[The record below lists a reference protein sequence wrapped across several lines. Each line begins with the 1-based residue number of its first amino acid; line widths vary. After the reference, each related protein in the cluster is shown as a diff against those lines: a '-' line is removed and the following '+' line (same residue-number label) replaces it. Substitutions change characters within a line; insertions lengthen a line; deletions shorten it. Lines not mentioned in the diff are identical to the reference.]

1 MTTESDW
8 ILAEENAEA
17 YFTALVADHHADL
30 IRLAYAMV
38 GEVPLAQDVA
48 QAAWAA
54 AWKHRAALRDPTK
67 TRSWLLTITANEARR
82 ALRGRRLRRWLPLA
96 SEAGAVPAAAVRDR
110 EGAIDLV
117 AALQR
122 LPARDRQ
129 ILALRYALGET
140 SAEIGQQVGLSDSG
154 VRVRL
159 GRLLAILREELSH
172 D

>member
-1 MTTESDW
+1 
-8 ILAEENAEA
+8 
-17 YFTALVADHHADL
+17 
-30 IRLAYAMV
+30 MV
-38 GEVPLAQDVA
+38 GEVPLAHDVA
-48 QAAWAA
+48 QAAWGS
-54 AWKHRAALRDPTK
+54 AWKHRAGLRDPAK
-67 TRSWLLTITANEARR
+67 MRSWLLTIAANEARR
-82 ALRGRRLRRWLPLA
+82 ALRLRRLRHWLPLVR
-96 SEAGAVPAAAVRDR
+96 EAEAMPAAATYDR
-110 EGAIDLV
+110 EGAMDLV

-159 GRLLAILREELSH
+159 SRLLASLREELSH